1 MWRGISL
8 GLVPVQ
14 DDAETEDRLIEIG
27 VALGTLAGLPCRT
40 IPMASPAALA
50 QAYATGDVNLL
61 WSSPSLALVAP
72 ELRAAVPI
80 VSSVRQGRAHYHGVL
95 FVRAD
100 SPIKSPL
107 QLRGTRAAWVAA
119 TSAGGYIFPRV
130 ALAGHGIDPD
140 GLFASERFLGA
151 HGVVADAVHDG
162 EADVGATFAVFEG
175 GDASRA
181 MLRSG
186 YLDAGHADMRVLLA
200 TPPIPADLFLA
211 SPSLHLAFE
220 GGLPDIMR
228 ALAREVPEA
237 IALVFG
243 ADDFADCD
251 TRQLEALRRQLEDAH
266 ELGVLG

>member
-1 MWRGISL
+1 
-8 GLVPVQ
+8 VH
-14 DDAETEDRLIEIG
+14 DDAETEDRLIEIV
-27 VALGTLAGLPCRT
+27 VALGSLANLPCRT
-40 IPMASPAALA
+40 RPVASPAALV
-50 QAYATGDVNLL
+50 QAYAAGEVNLL

-72 ELRAAVPI
+72 ELRGAVPI

-107 QLRGTRAAWVAA
+107 QLRGARAAWVAS

-130 ALAGHGIDPD
+130 ALAGHGIDPA
-140 GLFASERFLGA
+140 GLYASERFLGT
-151 HGVVADAVHDG
+151 HGAVAAAVADG

-175 GDASRA
+175 GDASRS

-186 YLDAGHADMRVLLA
+186 YLEAGHAAMRVILA

-228 ALAREVPEA
+228 ALARDAPVA
-237 IALVFG
+237 VNQVFG

-251 TRQLEALRRQLEDAH
+251 ERQLEALRRQLEDAH
-266 ELGVLG
+266 ALGVFG